1 MLKKL
6 IVLTGIVMGAT
17 MPLHA
22 APADSMAYGQTIQ
35 ITTQLHSFVG
45 RPTWLLEIRDVD
57 NNQTIPYLFDI
68 TRGGNFWIALT
79 YGRNYL
85 VTASRLKMSAYQS
98 RYNMYNVHEVND
110 FCHLESN
117 GRINKGESLFVTLQ
131 GDLSPNPDMYT
142 CHVMKYGNTEFTV
155 APKVESK

>member
-1 MLKKL
+1 MRKNL
-6 IVLTGIVMGAT
+6 IVLTWIVISLMF
-17 MPLHA
+17 PFYA
-22 APADSMAYGQTIQ
+22 AKAESMEFGQTIQ
-35 ITTQLHSFVG
+35 ITTRLHSFVG

-85 VTASRLKMSAYQS
+85 VTASRLKMSSYQS
-98 RYNMYNVHEVND
+98 RYNIYDVHEVND

-117 GRINKGESLFVTLQ
+117 GRINKGESLYVTLQ

-142 CHVMKYGNTEFTV
+142 CHVMKYGNAEFTV
-155 APKVESK
+155 APKTE